1 MCYIRGSL
9 NFFNRKST
17 ISKIHMITSSNRHE
31 TNYDLLKKI
40 YNYIY
45 DIQTNIRFYI
55 TNSRLGPTLSYN
67 MRGSRETG

>member
-17 ISKIHMITSSNRHE
+17 IIKIHMITSSNRHK

-45 DIQTNIRFYI
+45 DNSNKYTN
-55 TNSRLGPTLSYN
+55 NRLGPTLSYN
-67 MRGSRETG
+67 MRGSRDTG

>member
-9 NFFNRKST
+9 NFFNRTST

-40 YNYIY
+40 YYYIY
-45 DIQTNIRFYI
+45 D
-55 TNSRLGPTLSYN
+55 NSNKYTLLYHK
-67 MRGSRETG
+67 

>member
-17 ISKIHMITSSNRHE
+17 VSKIHMITSSNRHE
-31 TNYDLLKKI
+31 ANYDLLKKI

-45 DIQTNIRFYI
+45 D
-55 TNSRLGPTLSYN
+55 NSNKYTLLYHK
-67 MRGSRETG
+67 